1 MLIDNALFSVAQ
13 GHAFFAGTC
22 GRFVSSAKTRGSPPP
37 GVAPRYKF
45 VRYHVEHSDDF
56 TQQLRADATRAAEK

>member
-22 GRFVSSAKTRGSPPP
+22 GRFVSSAKTRGSPPQY

-45 VRYHVEHSDDF
+45 VVTTLNMPMIS
-56 TQQLRADATRAAEK
+56 AVAG